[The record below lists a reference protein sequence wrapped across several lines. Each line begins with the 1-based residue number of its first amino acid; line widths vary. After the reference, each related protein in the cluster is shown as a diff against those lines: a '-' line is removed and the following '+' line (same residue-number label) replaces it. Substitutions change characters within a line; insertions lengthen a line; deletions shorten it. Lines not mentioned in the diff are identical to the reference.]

1 MEELSFKLDVFEG
14 PLDLLLHLI
23 QKNKVS
29 VYDIPIALITDQ
41 YMEYIQQMEE
51 NSIELSSEFLVMA
64 SRLLYIKSKLLLPVH
79 SEEEEEEDP
88 RQELIQNLAEYKK
101 YKDISSFFNDR
112 KSICDYLYFKEPE
125 QLDELNK
132 PVNNTV
138 DISKLMSAFEN
149 IMLRA
154 EKRLPPSKKAF
165 NGIVG
170 REPVPVKSKISS
182 IKNKI
187 KRKGKVKF
195 EELFDDAQSRSE
207 IVAIFL
213 AVLELLRNRELG
225 IKTTNDQIILGEI
238 DGNL

>member
-125 QLDELNK
+125 QLEELNK